1 MTDRPMRVAQWDS
14 VDDTVQD
21 HVLRVRALDARSR
34 RASDDAR
41 QASEALA
48 AVVRDDEKRRSD
60 ALASGEDDPGRD
72 GRRIGAAERKAEAAS
87 EAARLT
93 AAALTEAQRRLEV
106 VCAERQEEWQEVARG
121 QLDDAAS
128 VLGLAVED
136 LKRAYLAWVVA
147 GAQVA
152 LASDERERRRGRAR
166 VVDLAVDVPGDATVT
181 KVLDALAQLVTGES
195 SRPTQDPLAVE

>member
-181 KVLDALAQLVTGES
+181 KVLDALVQLVIGE
-195 SRPTQDPLAVE
+195 LF

>member
-41 QASEALA
+41 QASEAVA

-60 ALASGEDDPGRD
+60 AMASGEDDPGRD
-72 GRRIGAAERKAEAAS
+72 QRKIAAAERKAEAAS

-106 VCAERQEEWQEVARG
+106 VCAERAEEWQAIARG
-121 QLDDAAS
+121 QLDDAAGDLS
-128 VLGLAVED
+128 DAVEA
-136 LKRAYLAWVVA
+136 LRRAYLAWVVA

-166 VVDLAVDVPGDATVT
+166 VVDLAVEIPGDATVT
-181 KVLDALAQLVTGES
+181 KVLDALAQLVTGGS
-195 SRPTQDPLAVE
+195 SRTTHEPVAVE